1 MKKIYKL
8 FAVLFLSLSL
18 TSCLNEWLTVNPK
31 TDMTRDILF
40 STESGFK
47 DALTGV
53 YIQLKSTAGYGER
66 LTMSTIEHLV
76 TSWDVTSS
84 STEQRLS
91 QFLYTDAGVEA
102 TMSAIFSQ
110 QYKVISSINAIL
122 DQIDANK
129 DVFVTDK
136 MYELIKGEAL
146 ALRALCHFDILRLFG
161 PVPTVTTED
170 NILPY
175 VKTLSKE
182 ATPHIN
188 FNAFKAE
195 LLKDLN
201 DAEQLLNTADPVKSY
216 SMNDLRRPGPTYT
229 FNPADTYFGF
239 RHIRMNYYAV
249 KALKARTYLWFGDN
263 ENAFANAKEVIDA
276 KNPDGSTK
284 FTLGT
289 SADMTAGYLN
299 LPSEHIFGIYEFSL
313 LTKYNNM
320 FANGTLKKGSAE
332 TTIKSQLYG
341 NTGTDIRETYL
352 WELITQ
358 ANQAKTYVIKKY
370 KVNDAPSNMTVDYRQ
385 IPLLRI
391 AEMYLIAVEAAPT
404 LAESQAYWSTF
415 RIARNISV
423 STLPTDPLMLK
434 DEVMK
439 EYRKEF
445 YAEGQSF
452 FNYKRLNMPKTK
464 ILYASTSASV
474 VLNYVVP
481 LPKTEL
487 INTNK

>member
-8 FAVLFLSLSL
+8 LAVLFLSLSL

-320 FANGTLKKGSAE
+320 YANGTLKKGSAE

-452 FNYKRLNMPKTK
+452 FNYKRMNLPKNK

>member
-320 FANGTLKKGSAE
+320 YANGTLKKGSAE

>member
-229 FNPADTYFGF
+229 FNPVDTYFGF

-452 FNYKRLNMPKTK
+452 FNYKRMNLPKNK